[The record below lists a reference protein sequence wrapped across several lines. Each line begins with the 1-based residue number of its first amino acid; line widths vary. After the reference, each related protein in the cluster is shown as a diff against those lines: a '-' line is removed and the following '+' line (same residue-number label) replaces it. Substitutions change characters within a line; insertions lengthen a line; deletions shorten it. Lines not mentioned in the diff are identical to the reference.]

1 MELIVI
7 GGTRL
12 ADHQRR
18 RQKADPVEQR
28 ELHGYV
34 KPRCKQ
40 EASTKRHPPAFFTP
54 KPFLHSILL
63 LVILFQRV
71 LLTIFRSLFPIF
83 CGATQ
88 QLTNGLGAL
97 ITIAA
102 VGDYSS

>member
-1 MELIVI
+1 MERIVI

-63 LVILFQRV
+63 FAVVFQCVLVTFLC
-71 LLTIFRSLFPIF
+71 SLFPVF
-83 CGATQ
+83 CGATL
-88 QLTNGLGAL
+88 QLRNGLGAL
-97 ITIAA
+97 IIIAA
-102 VGDYSS
+102 VGDDAS

>member
-1 MELIVI
+1 MERIVI

-54 KPFLHSILL
+54 KLFLHSILL
-63 LVILFQRV
+63 FAVVFQCVLVTFFMFTISC
-71 LLTIFRSLFPIF
+71 LLRRY
-83 CGATQ
+83 
-88 QLTNGLGAL
+88 
-97 ITIAA
+97 AA
-102 VGDYSS
+102 VKKWAWSPYHHRCRRR